1 MNQRRLQRA
10 VSIANT
16 SSLARCRGREGRQ
29 SCTFALKRA
38 TVRQCDCC
46 GNAVS
51 RHYSFALGGG
61 LSQLDSVAARNIT
74 DAPYCREWEAEY
86 GVEGGG
92 CVRGRGVL
100 RRAGALLRI
109 GLASFDATSETRDF

>member
-10 VSIANT
+10 VSIDNT
-16 SSLARCRGREGRQ
+16 GSLARCCGARGGQ

-86 GVEGGG
+86 GVMCEGA
-92 CVRGRGVL
+92 VRRGVL
-100 RRAGALLRI
+100 RRAGTLLRI